1 MTPPSFL
8 RLIPFL
14 GVLVLA
20 SCGTPKQSMNL
31 TGDALSTP
39 SHSMSHGEYPFDDG
53 GGYVDSWAAEGA
65 GRFPAS
71 VDSDRSDEGRKRVAS
86 KPSRSTSRSSKTA
99 SRSSKSTGRTTAKS
113 SPKPKG
119 RTVTVTVKKTD
130 TLYSLAR
137 KYGTSVGAIKSAN
150 GLKSD
155 VLRTGRTLKIP
166 R

>member
-1 MTPPSFL
+1 MTLPTFL
-8 RLIPFL
+8 RPAPFVA
-14 GVLVLA
+14 VLFLA
-20 SCGTPKQSMNL
+20 SCNTPKQSMNL
-31 TGDALSTP
+31 TGADLATP

-71 VDSDRSDEGRKRVAS
+71 VDSDRSDEGRKRTT
-86 KPSRSTSRSSKTA
+86 SRSSKSSSKSSKTA
-99 SRSSKSTGRTTAKS
+99 SRTSKSSSKSSKTASKS
-113 SPKPKG
+113 KG
-119 RTVTVTVKKTD
+119 RSITVTVRKTD
-130 TLYSLAR
+130 TLYGLAR

-155 VLRTGRTLKIP
+155 SLRTGRSLKIP